1 MIYFNRPLENV
12 LCADDRGPVMVN
24 FIPPKES
31 PKATSILRKPSPK
44 QEREME
50 MKKRKRYV

>member
-1 MIYFNRPLENV
+1 
-12 LCADDRGPVMVN
+12 MVN

-31 PKATSILRKPSPK
+31 PKAKSILRKPSPK

-50 MKKRKRYV
+50 MKKRKRYVEGWDR